1 MMLNGPWEFEI
12 TKKRGLPTFFSRE
25 ILVPFAVETSLS
37 GVHKEVAA
45 DDILHYRKTFKKEKS
60 PTERAVL
67 HFDGVDQICDVFFNG
82 RKIGRHIGGY
92 LPFAYDVTEIY
103 QEENEIYLEVTDD
116 VQNDVLP
123 RGKQSK
129 HPGGIWYT
137 STSGVYQSVWLE
149 IVPEDYI
156 SSFRM
161 TPNVNEGKLHLSFST
176 FGDPYPM
183 QIVARRKGHVVA
195 HALLLQGN
203 EIDLVLPKPLD
214 LWSPEDPNLYD
225 LEIYAKEDYITS
237 YFAMREYGT
246 IDYQGHK
253 VFALNGKP
261 YFLSGVLDQGYVPE
275 SGLTYPSVEAM
286 EFDLKLL
293 KEYGFNMV
301 RKHIKLEPMLWY
313 SVADRLGL
321 IVFQDFVNGGGKY
334 NTFLFATG
342 TFFQPKRRDDKPSFI
357 QSVGRENPV
366 SRAFFEQTMDP
377 FVCHLYNV
385 PSIASYVLFNE
396 AWGQFESKRLEQKL
410 RALDP
415 TRLVDAVSGWCDQ
428 GGGDFDSH
436 HIYFRKVHLKPSKSR
451 ILFLSEFG
459 GYSLHLKEH
468 SWSKKVFGYKRF
480 KNKDKLNKAL
490 KKLYE
495 EQLIPLRDK
504 AGLAA
509 LVYTQLSDVEE
520 ETNGLVTYDR
530 KVKKADPE
538 LFRALNEELKFHD

>member
-37 GVHKEVAA
+37 GVHKEVTA

-60 PTERAVL
+60 PTERAIL

-357 QSVGRENPV
+357 QSVGRESPV

-377 FVCHLYNV
+377 FVRHLYNV

-480 KNKDKLNKAL
+480 KNKDKLNKAF

>member
-12 TKKRGLPTFFSRE
+12 NKKRGLPTFFSRE

-377 FVCHLYNV
+377 FVRHLYNV

-415 TRLVDAVSGWCDQ
+415 TRLVDAASGWCDQ